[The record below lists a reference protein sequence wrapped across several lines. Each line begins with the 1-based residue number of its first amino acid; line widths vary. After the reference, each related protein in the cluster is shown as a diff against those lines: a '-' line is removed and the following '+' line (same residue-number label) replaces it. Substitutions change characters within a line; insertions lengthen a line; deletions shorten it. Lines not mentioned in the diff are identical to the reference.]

1 MKRFLV
7 LAGALLL
14 AACASAPTG
23 PADNVPTFAPGRV
36 LALPAPG
43 DLGRSVEWLQQ
54 ITVHH
59 GADVF
64 AFEGRISVTAD
75 RFQLLGLDGLGRR
88 AMTITWEKSG
98 AVTASRADWLPPQ
111 VKPGPML
118 ADIVLLYWPR
128 DILRHALKS
137 AGATLQEVG
146 GTRIVRIDGD
156 EVLHIED
163 LGQGHVRYRNDAWGY
178 TIDVQTVEVT
188 P

>member
-1 MKRFLV
+1 MRRLIS
-7 LAGALLL
+7 LLGALSL
-14 AACASAPTG
+14 AACAGAPTV
-23 PADNVPTFAPGRV
+23 PSDNVPMFAPGHV
-36 LALPAPG
+36 LALPSPG

-54 ITVHH
+54 ITVHR
-59 GADVF
+59 GAEVF

-88 AMTITWEKSG
+88 AMTVTWDKSG
-98 AVTASRADWLPPQ
+98 AVTATRADWLPPQ

-128 DILRHALKS
+128 DVLRHALKP

-146 GTRIVRIDGD
+146 GTRVVHIGAD
-156 EVLHIED
+156 EVLRIED

-178 TIDVQTVEVT
+178 TIDVQTVEVA